1 LAGSAAA
8 ADLLLRVVLLATTC
22 SAGARRR
29 VAVFL
34 AGALAPPWASAS
46 TRAFRASRSR
56 ADGTPSLGRAL
67 VTLFSTMLSI
77 LLPSLSH
84 WPWPLVP
91 MSLAIELMLWLAWE
105 SFSSPRAW
113 VLR

>member
-1 LAGSAAA
+1 MAGSAAA

-34 AGALAPPWASAS
+34 AGALAPPRASAS
-46 TRAFRASRSR
+46 TRAFS
-56 ADGTPSLGRAL
+56 TPSLDRAL

-77 LLPSLSH
+77 LLPNLSH
-84 WPWPLVP
+84 WPWALVP
-91 MSLAIELMLWLAWE
+91 MSLAIELMLWLASE
-105 SFSSPRAW
+105 SFS
-113 VLR
+113 